1 MRSERKYSFRNSCGD
16 LGEKRCTKA
25 EAVVRKKRDRGG
37 RGRRGGGE
45 RLMLTR
51 KMEMAESGD

>member
-37 RGRRGGGE
+37 RGRRGG
-45 RLMLTR
+45 
-51 KMEMAESGD
+51 ESD